1 MSDNKKPIFIV
12 FDEIKA
18 TLNEIQEM
26 VKETGQIR
34 TDLKEI
40 KEILD
45 KKEKEKKELESL
57 NKSGWFY

>member
-12 FDEIKA
+12 FDEIKS

-45 KKEKEKKELESL
+45 KKEKEKKEIESL